1 MSFTKLID
9 NKINLKNKQ
18 KFVGIIGSEPSK
30 GARSP
35 ILWNKAFSKLK
46 INMKMFPLDVKN
58 QNVGK
63 LISSLKQN
71 NSNFQKIKPYNYRG
85 IIKWITILKKLN

>member
-1 MSFTKLID
+1 MNFTKLID

-35 ILWNKAFSKLK
+35 ILWNKAFS
-46 INMKMFPLDVKN
+46 
-58 QNVGK
+58 
-63 LISSLKQN
+63 
-71 NSNFQKIKPYNYRG
+71 
-85 IIKWITILKKLN
+85 